1 MKARRSAGLEQPRA
15 TWVNAVNS
23 RSKIWAMDR
32 PVEEL
37 DTAQAT
43 LSAVEAHFEDIDGD
57 EPVNR
62 LYIDGNL
69 DSAVDQVVTRQ

>member
-1 MKARRSAGLEQPRA
+1 
-15 TWVNAVNS
+15 
-23 RSKIWAMDR
+23 MDR